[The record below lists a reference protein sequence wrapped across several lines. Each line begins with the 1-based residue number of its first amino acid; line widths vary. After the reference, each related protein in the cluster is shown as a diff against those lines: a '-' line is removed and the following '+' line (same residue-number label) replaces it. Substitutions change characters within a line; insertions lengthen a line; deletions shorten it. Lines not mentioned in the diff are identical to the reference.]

1 MEAYKKFNIETLCVK
16 DKPVSESGQTHV
28 MPIHA
33 SSSFSYQ
40 NIEDSI
46 DVFQNKKDGFVYS
59 RYGNP
64 TIQLVEEKLA
74 LLEGHGLDEVPACI
88 LTSSGLAA
96 ISTFAMSYLETGDAV
111 ITQKDLYGGTT
122 ELFKKVIARNNINVH
137 DIDLNDLQQVEAL
150 LRKETNIK
158 LIYFETPSNPTLNCL
173 DISAITALAKKYG
186 VSTAIDN
193 TFSTCYIQKPLK
205 HGVDYVLYSTTKFLN
220 GHGNSIAG
228 AIIIKDASQRKQVW
242 DTMKLVG
249 TNCNA
254 WDAWLLHNGLKTL
267 ALRMDKHCQNAMA
280 IASYLEQHKRVR
292 KVNYPGLETH
302 FTHTNAAKQMSQYGG
317 MLSFEIDGTLEDGKS
332 FMNKTKICTIA
343 ATLGNVDT
351 LLLHPATSSHLNIP
365 KATRESC
372 GITDGLIR
380 VSVGIEH
387 PDDLIEDI
395 NQALSALS

>member
-1 MEAYKKFNIETLCVK
+1 MEEYKKYKIETLCAK
-16 DKPVSESGQTHV
+16 DKPVKTSGQTHV

-46 DVFQNKKDGFVYS
+46 DVFQNKKEGFVYS

-64 TIQLVEEKLA
+64 TIQLVEQKLA
-74 LLEGHGLDEVPACI
+74 LLEGYGLEETPACV

-96 ISTFAMSYLETGDAV
+96 ISTFAMSCLESGDAV
-111 ITQKDLYGGTT
+111 VTQKDLYGGTT
-122 ELFKKVIARNNINVH
+122 ELFKKVIGKNNVAVH
-137 DIDLNDLQQVEAL
+137 DIDLNDLDQLEDL
-150 LRKETNIK
+150 LKREDNIK

-173 DISAITALAKKYG
+173 SIESITTLAKKYKIL
-186 VSTAIDN
+186 TAIDN
-193 TFSTCYIQKPLK
+193 TFSTCYIQQPFL

-228 AIIIKDASQRKQVW
+228 AVIMKDASQRKKIW

-249 TNCNA
+249 TSCNA

-267 ALRMDKHCQNAMA
+267 ALRMDKHCQNAMSLA
-280 IASYLEQHKRVR
+280 KHLDQHAKVK
-292 KVNYPGLETH
+292 KVNYPGLSSHRTH
-302 FTHTNAAKQMSQYGG
+302 KHAAKQMSQYGG

-332 FMNKTKICTIA
+332 FMNKTKICTIT

-365 KATRESC
+365 KETRESC

-387 PDDLIEDI
+387 PDDLIADI